1 VIGGDHT
8 RTKAVVTSRVGALSA
23 FTRRKETC
31 LGCKAV
37 LSEVGTPLCKHCAPD
52 EARLYQQELTRF
64 TALEDRFCRLWTQ
77 CQRCQGS
84 LHEEVLCTRSVIVF
98 LLCNFVVASE
108 IQEKGMRI
116 DKIMQSAITI
126 ERKVVI
132 ALL

>member
-1 VIGGDHT
+1 MLLNRVKVKDVNKHSNHLKLLFVIGGDHT

-37 LSEVGTPLCKHCAPD
+37 LPEAGIPLCKHCAPD
-52 EARLYQQELTRF
+52 ESRLYRQELARF

-84 LHEEVLCTRSVIVF
+84 LHEEVLCTRSVVIF
-98 LLCNFVVASE
+98 LQICGGL
-108 IQEKGMRI
+108 
-116 DKIMQSAITI
+116 
-126 ERKVVI
+126 
-132 ALL
+132 

>member
-1 VIGGDHT
+1 MCLFMSGGDHT

-37 LSEVGTPLCKHCAPD
+37 LSEVGTPLCKHCVPD
-52 EARLYQQELTRF
+52 EARLYQQELARF

-84 LHEEVLCTRSVIVF
+84 LHEEVLCTRLVTVF
-98 LLCNFVVASE
+98 QFCNFVAALE
-108 IQEKGMRI
+108 IKGNGVKI
-116 DKIMQSAITI
+116 DKTM
-126 ERKVVI
+126 
-132 ALL
+132 

>member
-1 VIGGDHT
+1 MTGGDHT

-37 LSEVGTPLCKHCAPD
+37 LSEVGTPLCKHCTPD
-52 EARLYQQELTRF
+52 EARLYQQELARF

-84 LHEEVLCTRSVIVF
+84 LHEEVLCTRLVIVF
-98 LLCNFVVASE
+98 QFCNFVAALE
-108 IQEKGMRI
+108 IKGNGV
-116 DKIMQSAITI
+116 KIETSWRREDSAI
-126 ERKVVI
+126 RC
-132 ALL
+132 

>member
-1 VIGGDHT
+1 VLSFVTGGDHT

-52 EARLYQQELTRF
+52 EAHLYQQELARF
-64 TALEDRFCRLWTQ
+64 TALEDKFCRLWTE

-84 LHEEVLCTRSVIVF
+84 LHEEVLCTRLAIVLYCYINRLVTITAF
-98 LLCNFVVASE
+98 LVWLYTVLRTVSS
-108 IQEKGMRI
+108 I
-116 DKIMQSAITI
+116 
-126 ERKVVI
+126 
-132 ALL
+132 